1 VSVMLYA
8 EFTARPGAEDA
19 LAGLVREFAARVRE
33 EPGNVTFEPCTLEAA
48 PRRWFV
54 YEVYRDAAAFQAHIA
69 ADYGSA
75 FNAALGPLIEEDGS
89 RLTRLLP
96 AAPAPAV

>member
-1 VSVMLYA
+1 MTVTLYA

-19 LAGLVREFAARVRE
+19 VAGLVRDFAARVRA
-33 EPGNVTFEPCTLEAA
+33 EPGNVMFEPSTVEDE

-69 ADYGSA
+69 ADYGAA
-75 FNAALGPLIEEDGS
+75 FNSSLGPFIEEDGS
-89 RLTRLLP
+89 RLTRLS
-96 AAPAPAV
+96 PAV